1 MPLARDDATPHHDP
15 VRLAAA
21 LRSAKEGTTQIR
33 LAELT
38 GIDQGRLSRILNYS
52 RNESPTL
59 EEIVRIEAA
68 LGLPAGYVLTA
79 AGYVT
84 PAGVKA
90 GARANV
96 VDVRRD
102 NARS

>member
-1 MPLARDDATPHHDP
+1 MPLARDDAPVHHDP
-15 VRLAAA
+15 VRLAAS
-21 LRSAKEGTTQIR
+21 LRSAKGETTQTK

-52 RNESPTL
+52 RNETPTL
-59 EEIVRIEAA
+59 DEIVRIEVA
-68 LGLPAGYVLTA
+68 LGLPLGYVLAA

-90 GARANV
+90 GARAKV

-102 NARS
+102 NART